1 MKCPK
6 CGAEIAEEAAFCGK
20 CGAKIEHEDAGV
32 TDAVAPDT
40 TTEDSADAAAE
51 NSADVEV
58 EYAPEE
64 APEEDSTDE
73 KSEGEPEKRLSK
85 NAKIA
90 IAAVA
95 VVLMVALGVF
105 LFNQQQQKD
114 FEKAV
119 ENQVLEEAKAEYE
132 GQTELFAKN
141 DYVEPSEYQ
150 VDSLVVSEFNESNG
164 KVTGT
169 ATADVTNESFST
181 TVELN
186 YAADVDGSRNVSN
199 VTIEPTSTETTPLTG
214 ITTDEEHGIED
225 ADSDLY
231 NDNTCVVDYV
241 DDSTANW
248 VVTSGAKH
256 ELTYKFNGKKWK
268 FKKDE
273 LSSDIEWGDFS
284 GTYVAADGSDN
295 WLRISSYVSG
305 KASCEWFGDYHITGS
320 AGDVIQ
326 DLSGQVRGVCEDVDI
341 QDYGNGFYGFELNDE
356 DADGANGQGGMVHFK
371 LVFNPEQEGS
381 LKLFKSE
388 YQQQATERYQQFI
401 AIANFR
407 HGSSVNNLRKRSA
420 GVIGIPDDF
429 SGGQSSFNDTNFT
442 YNRKDE

>member
-20 CGAKIEHEDAGV
+20 CGAKIEYEDAGV

-40 TTEDSADAAAE
+40 TLEDSPDAAAEDSADA
-51 NSADVEV
+51 EV
-58 EYAPEE
+58 EDAPEE
-64 APEEDSTDE
+64 APAKDSTDE
-73 KSEGEPEKRLSK
+73 KGEGESEKQLSK
-85 NAKIA
+85 NTKIA

-95 VVLMVALGVF
+95 VILMVALGVF

-150 VDSLVVSEFNESNG
+150 VDSLVVSEYNETNG

-169 ATADVTNESFST
+169 ASADVSNESFST

-186 YAADVDGSRNVSN
+186 YAADVDGNRNVSN
-199 VTIEPTSTETTPLTG
+199 VTIEPTSTETTPLSG

-231 NDNTCVVDYV
+231 SDNTCVVDYV

-284 GTYVAADGSDN
+284 GTYVAADGSDS
-295 WLRISSYVSG
+295 WLRMYSNTPGTVV
-305 KASCEWFGDYHITGS
+305 CEWHGDYHITGS

-326 DLSGQVRGVCEDVDI
+326 DLSGTVSATVGDVEI
-341 QDYGNGFYGFELNDE
+341 QDYGNGFYGFDFSDE
-356 DADGANGQGGMVHFK
+356 HGYAANGLRGMVHFK

-401 AIANFR
+401 AIANYR
-407 HGSSVNNLRKRSA
+407 YGSSVNNLHENSA

-429 SGGQSSFNDTNFT
+429 GGGQSSFNDTNFT

>member
-20 CGAKIEHEDAGV
+20 CGDKIEHEDAGV
-32 TDAVAPDT
+32 TDGVAPDT
-40 TTEDSADAAAE
+40 TVEDSV
-51 NSADVEV
+51 DVEV
-58 EYAPEE
+58 ENAPKEIPAEGPTDAKGEE
-64 APEEDSTDE
+64 
-73 KSEGEPEKRLSK
+73 KPEKQLSK

-95 VVLMVALGVF
+95 VVLMVALGAF

-119 ENQVLEEAKAEYE
+119 EAQVLEEAKAEYE

-150 VDSLVVSEFNESNG
+150 VDSLAVSELNESDG

-169 ATADVTNESFST
+169 ATADVSNESFST

-186 YAADVDGSRNVSN
+186 YTADVDGSRNVSN
-199 VTIEPTSTETTPLTG
+199 VTIEPTSTETTPLSG

-225 ADSDLY
+225 ADSELY
-231 NDNTCVVDYV
+231 DDNTCVVDYV

-248 VVTSGAKH
+248 IVTSGAKH

-268 FKKDE
+268 FKNDE

-295 WLRISSYVSG
+295 WLRIDSHVSG
-305 KASCEWFGDYHITGS
+305 EAGCEWFGDYQITGEV
-320 AGDVIQ
+320 GDVIQ
-326 DLSGQVRGVCEDVDI
+326 DLSGQLRGVCDDVDI

-401 AIANFR
+401 AIANYR
-407 HGSSVNNLRKRSA
+407 HGSSLNNLHKYSA

-429 SGGQSSFNDTNFT
+429 SGSQSSFNDTNFT
-442 YNRKDE
+442 YIRKDE

>member
-20 CGAKIEHEDAGV
+20 CGAEIEHEDAGA

-40 TTEDSADAAAE
+40 TVAD
-51 NSADVEV
+51 SADVEV
-58 EYAPEE
+58 EDTPEE
-64 APEEDSTDE
+64 APAEDSTDE
-73 KSEGEPEKRLSK
+73 KSEGEPEKQLSK

-119 ENQVLEEAKAEYE
+119 ENQVLEEAKVEYE

-150 VDSLVVSEFNESNG
+150 VDSLVVSELNESDG

-169 ATADVTNESFST
+169 ATADVSNESFST

-214 ITTDEEHGIED
+214 ITDE
-225 ADSDLY
+225 
-231 NDNTCVVDYV
+231 
-241 DDSTANW
+241 
-248 VVTSGAKH
+248 
-256 ELTYKFNGKKWK
+256 
-268 FKKDE
+268 
-273 LSSDIEWGDFS
+273 
-284 GTYVAADGSDN
+284 
-295 WLRISSYVSG
+295 
-305 KASCEWFGDYHITGS
+305 
-320 AGDVIQ
+320 
-326 DLSGQVRGVCEDVDI
+326 
-341 QDYGNGFYGFELNDE
+341 
-356 DADGANGQGGMVHFK
+356 
-371 LVFNPEQEGS
+371 
-381 LKLFKSE
+381 
-388 YQQQATERYQQFI
+388 
-401 AIANFR
+401 
-407 HGSSVNNLRKRSA
+407 
-420 GVIGIPDDF
+420 
-429 SGGQSSFNDTNFT
+429 
-442 YNRKDE
+442 

>member
-32 TDAVAPDT
+32 TDGAAPDT
-40 TTEDSADAAAE
+40 TVED
-51 NSADVEV
+51 SADVEV
-58 EYAPEE
+58 ENAPEE
-64 APEEDSTDE
+64 IPAENPTDA
-73 KSEGEPEKRLSK
+73 KGEGEPEKQLSK

-95 VVLMVALGVF
+95 VVLVVALGAL

-114 FEKAV
+114 FENDV
-119 ENQVLEEAKAEYE
+119 EAQVLEEAKAEYE
-132 GQTELFAKN
+132 GQTELFVKN

-150 VDSLVVSEFNESNG
+150 VDSLDVSEFNESNG

-169 ATADVTNESFST
+169 ATADVSNESFST

-199 VTIEPTSTETTPLTG
+199 VTIEPTSTETTPLAG
-214 ITTDEEHGIED
+214 ITTDEKHGIED

-231 NDNTCVVDYV
+231 DDNTCVVDYV

-256 ELTYKFNGKKWK
+256 ELSYKFNGKKWK

-273 LSSDIEWGDFS
+273 LSGDIEWGDFS
-284 GTYVAADGSDN
+284 GTYYPVDGSDS
-295 WLRISSYVSG
+295 WLRMYSNTPGTVV
-305 KASCEWFGDYHITGS
+305 CEWHGDYHITGS

-326 DLSGQVRGVCEDVDI
+326 DLSGTVSATVGDVEI
-341 QDYGNGFYGFELNDE
+341 QDYGNGFYGFDFSDE
-356 DADGANGQGGMVHFK
+356 HGYAANGLRGMAHFK
-371 LVFNPEQEGS
+371 LIFNPEQEGS

-388 YQQQATERYQQFI
+388 YQQQATEKYQQFI

-407 HGSSVNNLRKRSA
+407 HGSSVNNLRERSA

-429 SGGQSSFNDTNFT
+429 GGGQSSFNDTNFT
-442 YNRKDE
+442 YIRKDE

>member
-32 TDAVAPDT
+32 TDAVVPDA

-73 KSEGEPEKRLSK
+73 KVEGESEKQLSK

-90 IAAVA
+90 IASVA

-150 VDSLVVSEFNESNG
+150 VDSLVVSEYNESNG

-169 ATADVTNESFST
+169 ATADVSNESFST

-186 YAADVDGSRNVSN
+186 YAADVDGNRNVSN
-199 VTIEPTSTETTPLTG
+199 VTIEPTSTETTPLSG

-225 ADSDLY
+225 ADPELYSD
-231 NDNTCVVDYV
+231 DTCVVEYV

-284 GTYVAADGSDN
+284 GTYYPADGSDG
-295 WLRISSYVSG
+295 WLRMYSNTPGTVV
-305 KASCEWFGDYHITGS
+305 CEWHGDYHISGS

-326 DLSGQVRGVCEDVDI
+326 DLSGTVNGSVGDVEI
-341 QDYGNGFYGFELNDE
+341 QDYGNGFYGFDFSDE
-356 DADGANGQGGMVHFK
+356 HGYAANGLRGMVHFK

-407 HGSSVNNLRKRSA
+407 HGSSVNNLRERSA

>member
-32 TDAVAPDT
+32 TDGVAPDAT
-40 TTEDSADAAAE
+40 VED
-51 NSADVEV
+51 SADVEV
-58 EYAPEE
+58 EDAPEE
-64 APEEDSTDE
+64 MPAEDPTDE
-73 KSEGEPEKRLSK
+73 KGEGEPEKQLSK

-114 FEKAV
+114 FENDV
-119 ENQVLEEAKAEYE
+119 EAQVLEEAKAEYE

-150 VDSLVVSEFNESNG
+150 VDSLVVSEFNESDG

-169 ATADVTNESFST
+169 ATADVSNESFST

-231 NDNTCVVDYV
+231 DDNTCVVDYV

-273 LSSDIEWGDFS
+273 LSGDIEWGDFS
-284 GTYVAADGSDN
+284 GTYYPVDGSDS
-295 WLRISSYVSG
+295 WLRMYSNTPGTVV
-305 KASCEWFGDYHITGS
+305 CEWHGDYHITGS

-326 DLSGQVRGVCEDVDI
+326 DLSGTVSATVGDVEI
-341 QDYGNGFYGFELNDE
+341 QDYGNGFYGFDFSDE
-356 DADGANGQGGMVHFK
+356 HGYAANGLRGMAHFK

-388 YQQQATERYQQFI
+388 YQQQATEKYQQFI

-407 HGSSVNNLRKRSA
+407 HGSSVNNLRERSA

-429 SGGQSSFNDTNFT
+429 GGGQSSFNDTNFT